1 MRRREAGRGAAP
13 AGFVA
18 TKHSGGIGAPPGTN
32 TSPCQEL
39 ADRPAVA
46 GNGKRGPM
54 PETTAKKHALP
65 AFGLL
70 ERVWRA
76 ERRQRVSARRHELPD
91 LRFSARQPPH
101 APDAPG
107 VAERSPHV
115 CRSGAT
121 NSIPP
126 PRWGGSR
133 ASWRDGWGGGR
144 GGRRRA
150 ARDSRALPT
159 RGRYEKRQRSFTR
172 SNSRRPAMRKK
183 RADAMPMR
191 WLPVA

>member
-126 PRWGGSR
+126 LDGEGVALLGATGGVQGKAVDVVPLETHEPHPDAFFR
-133 ASWRDGWGGGR
+133 CASF
-144 GGRRRA
+144 A
-150 ARDSRALPT
+150 T
-159 RGRYEKRQRSFTR
+159 
-172 SNSRRPAMRKK
+172 
-183 RADAMPMR
+183 
-191 WLPVA
+191 